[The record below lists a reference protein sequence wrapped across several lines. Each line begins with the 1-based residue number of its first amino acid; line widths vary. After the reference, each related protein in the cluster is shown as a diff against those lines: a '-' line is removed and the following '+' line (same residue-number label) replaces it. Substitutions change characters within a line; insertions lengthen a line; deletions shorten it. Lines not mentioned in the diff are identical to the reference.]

1 MSTTDNP
8 AGRLYQAIIEMNET
22 SPDGGSPMSAVLIN
36 TFDLPEDDEA
46 IVLMTLANLIKLAL
60 DGQMLVESLDGIDRE
75 RYGLPFLVVKQS
87 LSKLNL
93 ENHWRI
99 FRQAI
104 DENTLSSLQFVSDM
118 LSVHA
123 GDKVID
129 EASLAELL
137 ADVIPC
143 LKNS

>member
-1 MSTTDNP
+1 
-8 AGRLYQAIIEMNET
+8 
-22 SPDGGSPMSAVLIN
+22 MSAVLIN

-104 DENTLSSLQFVSDM
+104 DENTLSSLQFWSGALEKIV
-118 LSVHA
+118 
-123 GDKVID
+123 
-129 EASLAELL
+129 
-137 ADVIPC
+137 
-143 LKNS
+143 